1 MSEGKGWTLAKG
13 YRFAGVVS
21 GLRSEPN
28 RRDLGAIVSDVPAA
42 GVGVF
47 TLNRVAA
54 APVQVSRKRIPA
66 TNIRG
71 ILCCSGN
78 ANACTGEQG
87 IKDAERMAAALG
99 EEIGVQGEHILVAST
114 GIIGRPLPMPTVLPG
129 VAKAAAALRGDVQG
143 LDDFA
148 HSILTTDTR
157 IKVVTLEIKLDGTTV
172 HFTGVAKGAAMIGP
186 NLATML
192 GFVVTDA
199 NCPAD
204 LLQEVLTR
212 AVNRTF
218 NCVSVEGHM
227 STNDTVFL
235 LANGAAGGP
244 AVHGHGL
251 AFQQFEHAVTHVCG
265 QLARQIA
272 EDAEGATHLLEVIV
286 EGAHTEADARQIAKT
301 VAESALV
308 KTAIFGADPNWGR
321 IVSAA
326 GYSGVT
332 FEERELSLF
341 LGDHLLYDRGTPV
354 PFEEKVVSDYIKNN
368 RHLTARLVLT
378 QGTARC
384 QFWTCDL
391 TYDYVKL
398 NAEYT
403 T

>member
-1 MSEGKGWTLAKG
+1 MSEAKAWTLAKG

-28 RRDLGAIVSDVPAA
+28 RRDVGAIVSDTPAA
-42 GVGVF
+42 AAGVF
-47 TLNRVAA
+47 TLNQVAA
-54 APVQVSRKRIPA
+54 APVQLSRKRIPA
-66 TNIRG
+66 GNVRG
-71 ILCCSGN
+71 IVCCSGN

-87 IKDAERMAAALG
+87 LRDAERMAASLG
-99 EEIGVQGEHILVAST
+99 EGLGVPGEHILVAST
-114 GIIGRPLPMPTVLPG
+114 GIIGRPLPMNIVVPG
-129 VAKAAAALRGDVQG
+129 ISKATKSLRGDAQG

-157 IKVVTLEIKLDGTTV
+157 IKVATLEINIHGTTV
-172 HFTGVAKGAAMIGP
+172 HFTGIAKGAAMIGP

-192 GFVVTDA
+192 GFVLTDA
-199 NCPAD
+199 ICPPD

-212 AVNRTF
+212 SVNRTF

-235 LANGAAGGP
+235 LANGAAGGE

-251 AFQQFEHAVTHVCG
+251 VFQQFEHAVTHVCG

-332 FEERELSLF
+332 FQERELSLY
-341 LGDHLLYDRGTPV
+341 LGEHLLYDHGTPV
-354 PFEEKVVSDYIKNN
+354 PFDEKVVSNYIKTN
-368 RHLTARLVLT
+368 RHLTARLVLA

-391 TYDYVKL
+391 SYDYVKL